1 MIRAKDVDEDGLLL
15 SEGEVL
21 GAKDEAVELVSK
33 TRGKSLGQDRKEL
46 LCNLCDNQLLLGG
59 SMLGNYREGGHSC
72 HEELQG
78 GSFHFHGNCHSNCSD
93 NC

>member
-1 MIRAKDVDEDGLLL
+1 MIKAKDVDEDGPLL

-33 TRGKSLGQDRKEL
+33 SRGKSLGQDRKEL
-46 LCNLCDNQLLLGG
+46 LCSLYDNQLLLEG
-59 SMLGNYREGGHSC
+59 SRLGNYMEEGHSC

>member
-1 MIRAKDVDEDGLLL
+1 MIRAKDVDEDGPLL

-33 TRGKSLGQDRKEL
+33 SRGKSLGQDRKEL
-46 LCNLCDNQLLLGG
+46 LCSLYDNQLLLEG

-78 GSFHFHGNCHSNCSD
+78 DSFHFHDNCHSNCSD

>member
-1 MIRAKDVDEDGLLL
+1 MIRAKDVDEDGPLL
-15 SEGEVL
+15 SEGEVQE
-21 GAKDEAVELVSK
+21 AKDEAVELVSK

-78 GSFHFHGNCHSNCSD
+78 GSFHFHGNYHSNCSD

>member
-33 TRGKSLGQDRKEL
+33 SRGKSLGQDRKEL
-46 LCNLCDNQLLLGG
+46 LCNLRDNQLMLGG
-59 SMLGNYREGGHSC
+59 CMLGTYMEGGHSC

>member
-1 MIRAKDVDEDGLLL
+1 MIRAKDVDEDGPLL
-15 SEGEVL
+15 SEGEAQE
-21 GAKDEAVELVSK
+21 AKDEAVELVSK
-33 TRGKSLGQDRKEL
+33 SRGKSLGQDRKEL

-59 SMLGNYREGGHSC
+59 SRLGNYIEGGRSC

-78 GSFHFHGNCHSNCSD
+78 CSFHFHGNCHSNCSG

>member
-1 MIRAKDVDEDGLLL
+1 MIRAKDVDEDGPLL

-21 GAKDEAVELVSK
+21 EAKDEAVELVSK
-33 TRGKSLGQDRKEL
+33 SRGKSMGQDRKEL

-78 GSFHFHGNCHSNCSD
+78 GSFHFHGNCHSNCPD